1 MGHNILFEEEHC
13 WSEIPANRVSHNT
26 LEEYQ
31 TLKAKMEMS
40 QGENI
45 LA

>member
-1 MGHNILFEEEHC
+1 MVHNILFEEEHY

-31 TLKAKMEMS
+31 KLKAKMQKS
-40 QGENI
+40 QGEKI
-45 LA
+45 